1 MTLKK
6 EGKTKA
12 IDIVINTIIIL
23 PIIFNNL
30 KLCLLSLRDYYY
42 YAIIIIAIT
51 LLILLRL
58 RSRGRVIIII
68 IITFYFYF
76 SNTNR
81 EVFIIFTDISWY
93 KRMTAICRS
102 TKENRS
108 NVKKKKRERERE
120 ARKGKK
126 EMMTMKYVP
135 MYLYIIYWQVI

>member
-6 EGKTKA
+6 EGKTKT

-23 PIIFNNL
+23 PIICNNL

-42 YAIIIIAIT
+42 YAIIIIIAIT
-51 LLILLRL
+51 LLILL

-68 IITFYFYF
+68 IITFSFYF

-108 NVKKKKRERERE
+108 NVKKKKRERE
-120 ARKGKK
+120 ARKRKK